1 MDVELYVY
9 DLSKGLA
16 RQWSLPLTGTHIDA
30 IYHTAIVLNGVEYY
44 FGHGIQ
50 TAYPGST
57 HHGQP
62 MEKVHLGQT
71 ELPPDVISEY
81 IESLGEIYTP
91 EASHE
96 IPLENQPQPQLI
108 KLQSYDLFL
117 HNCNNFTQDLAM
129 FLLGKS
135 IPDHIRNLPQT
146 FLSTPFGQMIKP
158 QIEAALRPVT
168 QAPSTGVPTQTPTQ
182 AQVQLPNKVHQVT
195 NLTQLNHELDQAS
208 HSAAIIFFTSA
219 TCPPC
224 KALYPLYDE
233 LAEEAGTKATLI
245 KVDIS
250 SAYDVAMKYGIKA
263 TPTFKTYLKG
273 QETETWSG
281 ANASQLQGNIRLL
294 IEMANPAHPHRKLN
308 LPTFQRPI
316 PPSSFI
322 QYKNIPPLDK
332 LLQKLPRESQTNN
345 TLTSITTFITNSI
358 KSNDPRETPLPPDLP
373 TYPTYIESLLKET
386 PSDAHF
392 AIIDLTRLLTLDP
405 RIASYFFSSQNPPST
420 LLSLLSQI
428 TQKEETPQE
437 SKSAYTKTLTTL
449 HLLTNLLLT
458 SPHLPT
464 TTILSTPSL
473 LTSTLTTLTTSLF
486 HTSPKIRCAAASLA
500 YNLTAQNHNSRIEG
514 KGDLISEEDQV
525 SLVAGLVEAIANEE
539 ESGEALRGFL
549 MALGLVVYECVVGGE
564 VEEVC
569 RVLGVREVVLGKK
582 GKGELL
588 FGGGGGEMVKLLEG
602 LIGEVAGLVGFS

>member
-91 EASHE
+91 E
-96 IPLENQPQPQLI
+96 
-108 KLQSYDLFL
+108 SYDLFL

-182 AQVQLPNKVHQVT
+182 AQAQVQSPNKVHHVT
-195 NLTQLNHELDQAS
+195 NLTQLNHELNQAR

-233 LAEEAGTKATLI
+233 LAEEAGSKATLI

-316 PPSSFI
+316 PASSFI
-322 QYKNIPPLDK
+322 HYKNIPPLDK
-332 LLQKLPRESQTNN
+332 LLQKLPRETQPNN

-358 KSNDPRETPLPPDLP
+358 KSNDPRESPLPPDLP

-405 RIASYFFSSQNPPST
+405 RVASYFFSSHTPPST
-420 LLSLLSQI
+420 LLSLLL
-428 TQKEETPQE
+428 QKEEPPQE

-473 LTSTLTTLTTSLF
+473 LTSTLSTLTSSLF
-486 HTSPKIRCAAASLA
+486 HSSPKIRCAAASLA
-500 YNLTAQNHNSRIEG
+500 YNLTAQNHNSRIDG

-525 SLVAGLVEAIANEE
+525 SLVAGLIEAIANEE

-549 MALGLVVYECVVGGE
+549 MALGLVVYECAVGGE

-569 RVLGVREVVLGKK
+569 RVLGAREVVLGKK

-588 FGGGGGEMVKLLEG
+588 FGGGGEMVKLLEG

>member
-1 MDVELYVY
+1 MDIELYVY

-71 ELPPDVISEY
+71 ELPLD
-81 IESLGEIYTP
+81 
-91 EASHE
+91 
-96 IPLENQPQPQLI
+96 
-108 KLQSYDLFL
+108 SYDLFL

-135 IPDHIRNLPQT
+135 IPDYIRNLPQT

-168 QAPSTGVPTQTPTQ
+168 QAPSTDVPSQPP
-182 AQVQLPNKVHQVT
+182 AQIQPANKVIQVT
-195 NLTQLNHELDQAS
+195 NLTQLNRELNQAS

-224 KALYPLYDE
+224 KALYPLYDS
-233 LAEEAGTKATLI
+233 LAEEAGSKATLI

-281 ANASQLQGNIRLL
+281 ANASQLQGNIKLL
-294 IEMANPAHPHRKLN
+294 IEMANPAHPHRKLD

-316 PPSSFI
+316 PASSYI
-322 QYKNIPPLDK
+322 QYKNTPPLDK
-332 LLQKLPRESQTNN
+332 LIQKLPQETRDNK

-358 KSNDPRETPLPPDLP
+358 KSNDKIETPLPQDLP
-373 TYPTYIESLLKET
+373 TYPTYIETLLKET
-386 PSDAHF
+386 PSAAHF
-392 AIIDLTRLLTLDP
+392 AIIDLARLLTLDP
-405 RIASYFFSSQNPPST
+405 RVASYFASQNPPQERN
-420 LLSLLSQI
+420 SLQPNPNNPPPPH
-428 TQKEETPQE
+428 KPP
-437 SKSAYTKTLTTL
+437 
-449 HLLTNLLLT
+449 HH
-458 SPHLPT
+458 SPPT
-464 TTILSTPSL
+464 HTILNTPSL
-473 LTSTLTTLTTSLF
+473 FSQTLNTLTTSLF
-486 HTSPKIRCAAASLA
+486 HPNPKIRCAATSLA

-514 KGDLISEEDQV
+514 KGDIISEEDQV
-525 SLVAGLVEAIANEE
+525 SLVAGLIEAIANEE

-549 MALGLVVYECVVGGE
+549 MALGLVVYECAVGGE

-569 RVLGVREVVLGKK
+569 RVLGSRETVLGKK
-582 GKGELL
+582 KGGL
-588 FGGGGGEMVKLLEG
+588 FGGGEEGRKLEG
-602 LIGEVAGLVGFS
+602 LIGEVVGLVGFCS

>member
-91 EASHE
+91 E
-96 IPLENQPQPQLI
+96 
-108 KLQSYDLFL
+108 SYDLFL

-182 AQVQLPNKVHQVT
+182 SQVPSPNKVHQVT
-195 NLTQLNHELDQAS
+195 NLTQLNHELNQAS

-233 LAEEAGTKATLI
+233 LAEEAGSKATLI

-316 PPSSFI
+316 PASSFI
-322 QYKNIPPLDK
+322 HYKNIPPLDK
-332 LLQKLPRESQTNN
+332 LLQKLPRETQTNN

-405 RIASYFFSSQNPPST
+405 RIASYFFSSQTPPST
-420 LLSLLSQI
+420 LLSLLSQR
-428 TQKEETPQE
+428 EETPQE

-464 TTILSTPSL
+464 TTILSTPPL
-473 LTSTLTTLTTSLF
+473 LTNTLSTLTSSLF

-549 MALGLVVYECVVGGE
+549 MALGLVVYECAVGGE

-569 RVLGVREVVLGKK
+569 RVLGVREVILGKK

-588 FGGGGGEMVKLLEG
+588 FGGGEEMVKLLEG

>member
-91 EASHE
+91 E
-96 IPLENQPQPQLI
+96 
-108 KLQSYDLFL
+108 SYDLFL

-182 AQVQLPNKVHQVT
+182 AQVPSPNKVHQVT
-195 NLTQLNHELDQAS
+195 NLTQLNHELNQAS

-233 LAEEAGTKATLI
+233 LAEEAGSKATLI

-308 LPTFQRPI
+308 LPTFQHPI
-316 PPSSFI
+316 PASSFI
-322 QYKNIPPLDK
+322 HYKNIPPLDK
-332 LLQKLPRESQTNN
+332 LLQKLPRETQTNN

-405 RIASYFFSSQNPPST
+405 RIASYFFSSQTPPST
-420 LLSLLSQI
+420 LLSLLSQR
-428 TQKEETPQE
+428 EETPQE

-464 TTILSTPSL
+464 TTILSTPPL
-473 LTSTLTTLTTSLF
+473 LTNTLSTLTSSLF

-549 MALGLVVYECVVGGE
+549 MALGLVVYECAVGGE

-569 RVLGVREVVLGKK
+569 RVLGVREVILGKK

-588 FGGGGGEMVKLLEG
+588 FGGGEEMVKLLEG

>member
-1 MDVELYVY
+1 MDIELYVY

-71 ELPPDVISEY
+71 ELPLDVISEY

-91 EASHE
+91 E
-96 IPLENQPQPQLI
+96 
-108 KLQSYDLFL
+108 SYDLFL

-135 IPDHIRNLPQT
+135 IPDYIRNLPQT

-168 QAPSTGVPTQTPTQ
+168 QAPSTDVPSQPP
-182 AQVQLPNKVHQVT
+182 AQIQPANKVIQVT
-195 NLTQLNHELDQAS
+195 NLTQLNRELNQAS

-224 KALYPLYDE
+224 KALYPLYDS
-233 LAEEAGTKATLI
+233 LAEEAGSKATLI

-281 ANASQLQGNIRLL
+281 ANASQLQGNIKLL
-294 IEMANPAHPHRKLN
+294 IEMANPAHPHRKLD

-316 PPSSFI
+316 PASSYI
-322 QYKNIPPLDK
+322 QYKNTPPLDK
-332 LLQKLPRESQTNN
+332 LIQKLPQETRDNK

-358 KSNDPRETPLPPDLP
+358 KSNDKIETPLPQDLP
-373 TYPTYIESLLKET
+373 TYPTYIETLLKET
-386 PSDAHF
+386 PSAAHF
-392 AIIDLTRLLTLDP
+392 AIIDLARLLTLDP
-405 RIASYFFSSQNPPST
+405 RVASYFASQNPPST
-420 LLSLLSQI
+420 LLSLLSLSQS
-428 TQKEETPQE
+428 TQDTQDKKETPYNQ
-437 SKSAYTKTLTTL
+437 TLTTL
-449 HLLTNLLLT
+449 HLLTNLLT
-458 SPHLPT
+458 TPLPT
-464 TTILSTPSL
+464 HTILNTPSL
-473 LTSTLTTLTTSLF
+473 FSQTLNTLTTSLF
-486 HTSPKIRCAAASLA
+486 HPNPKIRCAATSLA

-514 KGDLISEEDQV
+514 KGDIISEEDQV
-525 SLVAGLVEAIANEE
+525 SLVAGLIEAIANEE

-549 MALGLVVYECVVGGE
+549 MALGLVVYECAVGGE

-569 RVLGVREVVLGKK
+569 RVLGSRETVLGKK
-582 GKGELL
+582 KGGL
-588 FGGGGGEMVKLLEG
+588 FGGGEEGRKLEG
-602 LIGEVAGLVGFS
+602 LIGEVVGLVGFCS